1 MRIFL
6 LFLVFLFSKSYGA
19 GIIDHDQTE
28 LIIYTDATV
37 TIKKVT
43 NTPEMELLIQ
53 TVFDAAM
60 ADDHLENLHYCL
72 QSPFGVYIAY
82 EQESMTP
89 VAIQSFGHG
98 EKSDHL
104 CAYPHTNVLEA
115 HQGRKYGSLLRAQ
128 TAKYFDDFLGSPVKI
143 DGEELSHLPLSFLA
157 STNEWFFGENHPA
170 LKSAL
175 NAGYGIE
182 SIDFYGTLDMR
193 YPSNADSWSPSRVA
207 AITEFSKIMMN
218 PSSTSSPSIMS
229 AAMEHMRTILS
240 DLDYTKEADITTL
253 LSVAERV
260 IKITNPDSFEGPDY
274 LITLERKTIYQA
286 IYDGPLREVFE
297 GLSEEY
303 LTFVKNFVGKGYSPL
318 HNFNGVLKHA
328 ESMRW
333 IGALT

>member
-240 DLDYTKEADITTL
+240 DLDYTKKADITTL

-274 LITLERKTIYQA
+274 LITLERKRFT
-286 IYDGPLREVFE
+286 RRFMM
-297 GLSEEY
+297 GLSA
-303 LTFVKNFVGKGYSPL
+303 KCSK
-318 HNFNGVLKHA
+318 A
-328 ESMRW
+328 
-333 IGALT
+333 

>member
-1 MRIFL
+1 
-6 LFLVFLFSKSYGA
+6 
-19 GIIDHDQTE
+19 
-28 LIIYTDATV
+28 
-37 TIKKVT
+37 
-43 NTPEMELLIQ
+43 
-53 TVFDAAM
+53 
-60 ADDHLENLHYCL
+60 
-72 QSPFGVYIAY
+72 
-82 EQESMTP
+82 MTP
-89 VAIQSFGHG
+89 VAIQSFDHG
-98 EKSDHL
+98 EKSDPL
-104 CAYPHTNVLEA
+104 CAYDHTNVLET

-128 TAKYFDDFLGSPVKI
+128 TAKYFDRFLGSTVKI
-143 DGEELSHLPLSFLA
+143 DGEKLSHLPLSFID
-157 STNEWFFGENHPA
+157 SSNEWYFGENYPS

-303 LTFVKNFVGKGYSPL
+303 LMFVKNFVGKGYSPL
-318 HNFNGVLKHA
+318 HNFNGVLEHA
-328 ESMRW
+328 KNMNW
-333 IGALT
+333 ISAPT

>member
-1 MRIFL
+1 
-6 LFLVFLFSKSYGA
+6 
-19 GIIDHDQTE
+19 
-28 LIIYTDATV
+28 
-37 TIKKVT
+37 
-43 NTPEMELLIQ
+43 
-53 TVFDAAM
+53 
-60 ADDHLENLHYCL
+60 
-72 QSPFGVYIAY
+72 
-82 EQESMTP
+82 MTP

-297 GLSEEY
+297 GLSEEH
-303 LTFVKNFVGKGYSPL
+303 LTFVKNFVGKGHSPL